1 MFDPRKMAAPRQG
14 DVTMAPMPHVPD
26 QVNDPGDPRIAGYVG
41 LTDAQLRAGYEAAH
55 GLFVVE
61 GHTALGRAA
70 RSRHRLRS
78 VLCLPGRLAAV
89 RTALDGTD
97 AAAVAVYVAE
107 RTVLAA
113 TAGFDVHRGVLA
125 LAERGEPVDAGAVMG
140 TAHTLLV
147 LEGLSDQE
155 NLGAIARSARA
166 LGVDG
171 LLLDPT
177 TADPLGR
184 RAVRVSMGEL
194 LQLPWARLTPWPD
207 ALTALADGGWRVLA
221 LTPAPDAV
229 DIRSVRRV
237 PGDRI
242 ALLLGAEGP
251 GLTAAAMARAERVRI
266 PITAGVDSLNVG
278 HAAAIAAWQLLA

>member
-1 MFDPRKMAAPRQG
+1 
-14 DVTMAPMPHVPD
+14 MAPMPPPPIPVT
-26 QVNDPGDPRIAGYVG
+26 DPADPRVAGYVG
-41 LTDAQLRAGYEAAH
+41 LTDAQLRAGIEGAG

-70 RSRHRLRS
+70 RSRFALRS

-89 RTALDGTD
+89 HAALAGTP
-97 AAAVAVYVAE
+97 AAETVPIHVAE
-107 RTVLAA
+107 RDVLAA

-125 LAERGEPVDAGAVMG
+125 LAERGEPAPVDAVVTPA
-140 TAHTLLV
+140 ARTLLV

-155 NLGAIARSARA
+155 NLGAIARSAVA

-177 TADPLGR
+177 SADPLGR

-194 LQLPWARLTPWPD
+194 LQLPWARATPWPD
-207 ALTALADGGWRVLA
+207 ALGALGDGGWRVLA
-221 LTPAPDAV
+221 LTPAADATDLRAVHRAPD
-229 DIRSVRRV
+229 DRV
-237 PGDRI
+237 

-266 PITAGVDSLNVG
+266 PIAAGVDSLNVG
-278 HAAAIAAWQLLA
+278 HAAAVACWHLRAEP